1 MSGRK
6 LLVTPLVVAV
16 HRKGENAS
24 FGATATHI
32 VIEDE
37 GGGGFVTL
45 KQFDDDA
52 KPGEIR
58 LEKDEMRTIAQQAQ
72 KLLAAYEKAHT

>member
-1 MSGRK
+1 MSRR
-6 LLVTPLVVAV
+6 LLVTPIAVAI
-16 HRKGENAS
+16 HPEGENAS
-24 FGATATHI
+24 FGEATTHI

-58 LEKDEMRTIAQQAQ
+58 LEMDEMRMIAKQTR